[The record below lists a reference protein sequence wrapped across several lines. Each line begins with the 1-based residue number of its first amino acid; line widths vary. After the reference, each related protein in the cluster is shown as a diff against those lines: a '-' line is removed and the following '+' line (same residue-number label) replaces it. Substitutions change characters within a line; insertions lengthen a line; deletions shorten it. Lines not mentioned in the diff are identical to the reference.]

1 MLASLFGLLVAA
13 LGDGVA
19 FAVVAAKEVVQVG
32 EDFVFERSCIDGLS
46 LACGSFMLILEGV

>member
-1 MLASLFGLLVAA
+1 LFGLLVAA

-32 EDFVFERSCIDGLS
+32 EDFVFERSCIDDLS
-46 LACGSFMLILEGV
+46 LACGSFMLILEVV